1 MKAVMFPGD
10 SKVEIVELP
19 TPVPGPGEV
28 LIRNRASAICRSDMG
43 LYTGQSNI
51 VGGDGAGKGQIV
63 PGHEAAGEI
72 AAVGANVTH
81 LKVGDRVAVH
91 LAFGC
96 GSCDYCKSG
105 YTMLCPTWKCMGF
118 DVNGGN
124 AEYMIAPASNA
135 LLLPDELSFA
145 AGAILTDMI
154 GSQYSLQTRMGV
166 SGASTVAVIGLGP
179 MGLAAI
185 MVAAGL
191 GATCYA
197 IDIIESR
204 LHHAEILGASKSIN
218 AKSEDVGA
226 VIKSLTNGQG
236 VSVSIDCSGSPA
248 GQNSA
253 LDIVAKLGS
262 TAFVGES
269 RATEINPSDQII
281 RKLLKVYGGWY
292 FALNEWGA
300 IVDFVVRQKVPV
312 ESMITHRYSL
322 DEAAEAFASFDRRE
336 TEKSVFIWD

>member
-1 MKAVMFPGD
+1 MRAVLFPGD

-51 VGGDGAGKGQIV
+51 VGGDGAGTGQIV

-96 GSCDYCKSG
+96 GSCDHCKSG

-145 AGAILTDMI
+145 AGAIMTDMI

-166 SGASTVAVIGLGP
+166 SGAATVAVIGLGP

-197 IDIIESR
+197 VDIIESR
-204 LHHAEILGASKSIN
+204 LQHAEILGASKSIN
-218 AKSEDVGA
+218 AKTEDVDA
-226 VIKSLTNGQG
+226 VIKSFTNGQG

-312 ESMITHRYSL
+312 EAMITHRYSL
-322 DEAAEAFASFDRRE
+322 DEAADAFASFNRRE

>member
-1 MKAVMFPGD
+1 
-10 SKVEIVELP
+10 
-19 TPVPGPGEV
+19 
-28 LIRNRASAICRSDMG
+28 
-43 LYTGQSNI
+43 
-51 VGGDGAGKGQIV
+51 
-63 PGHEAAGEI
+63 
-72 AAVGANVTH
+72 
-81 LKVGDRVAVH
+81 
-91 LAFGC
+91 
-96 GSCDYCKSG
+96 
-105 YTMLCPTWKCMGF
+105 MGF

-145 AGAILTDMI
+145 AGAIMTDMI
-154 GSQYSLQTRMGV
+154 GSQFSLQTRMGV

-197 IDIIESR
+197 IDIIDSR
-204 LHHAEILGASKSIN
+204 LHHAGNLGASQSIN
-218 AKSEDVGA
+218 AKTEDVDA

-253 LDIVAKLGS
+253 LNIVAKLGS

-292 FALNEWGA
+292 FALNEWDA
-300 IVDFVVRQKVPV
+300 IVDFVIRQKVPV

-322 DEAAEAFASFDRRE
+322 DEAEEAFASFNRRE
-336 TEKSVFIWD
+336 TEKSIFIWD